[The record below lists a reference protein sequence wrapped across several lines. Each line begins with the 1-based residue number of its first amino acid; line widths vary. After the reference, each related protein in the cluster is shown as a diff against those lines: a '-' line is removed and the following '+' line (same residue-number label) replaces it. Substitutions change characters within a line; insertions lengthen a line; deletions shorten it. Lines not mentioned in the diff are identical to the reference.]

1 MVLVLA
7 VVLLAGLILAE
18 KTNKPKRI
26 LTFKTPLSILFIVAW
41 TLQPV
46 ENPLFA
52 YLILVALVFCLAG
65 DVLLGMGSDK
75 AFLGG
80 LVSFL
85 LGHVMY
91 TAAFFTA
98 ARVGTIMAVA
108 MIILL
113 FAAALVWRWLE
124 PHLEEMKVPV
134 LAYMVVISIMVCA
147 AAGLAANSAMPEKAR
162 FVILAGAVLFYVS
175 DLFVAPAAFCDR
187 CYLQPADRA
196 APVLRR
202 PVPAG
207 LLRGLGAVNATGV
220 HQSTGSRTV
229 CLALFRNNT

>member
-1 MVLVLA
+1 MEFAVVLVLA
-7 VVLLAGLILAE
+7 VALLAGLIQAE
-18 KTNKPKRI
+18 KTNSPKKI
-26 LTFKTPLSILFIVAW
+26 LTFKTPLSLLFIVAW
-41 TLQPV
+41 TLQPSQ
-46 ENPLFA
+46 NPFFSG
-52 YLILVALVFCLAG
+52 LILAALVFCLGG

-108 MIILL
+108 MIVLL
-113 FAAALVWRWLE
+113 FAAALVWRWLG

-147 AAGLAANSAMPEKAR
+147 AAGLAANAALPGTAR
-162 FVILAGAVLFYVS
+162 AVILLGAVLFYIS
-175 DLFVAPAAFCDR
+175 DLFVARQRFLVDAIVNRQIGLPLYYSAQFLLAFS
-187 CYLQPADRA
+187 AGW
-196 APVLRR
+196 
-202 PVPAG
+202 VP
-207 LLRGLGAVNATGV
+207 
-220 HQSTGSRTV
+220 
-229 CLALFRNNT
+229 